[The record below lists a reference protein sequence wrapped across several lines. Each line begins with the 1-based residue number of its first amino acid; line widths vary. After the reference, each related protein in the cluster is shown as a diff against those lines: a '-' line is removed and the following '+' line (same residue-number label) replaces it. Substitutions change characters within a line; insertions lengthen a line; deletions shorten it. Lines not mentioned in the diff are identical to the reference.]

1 MALSAIMA
9 HAVTP
14 VAGAIRATIPP
25 MNNRA
30 AVVQFWIW
38 CVVLATASRYAV
50 AQVSTNPE
58 ETSSCRQFAQA
69 FYDWYV
75 PFTQKRM
82 NGPASDIALKRKADM
97 FSQELLRALKIDS
110 GAQARAKGELVGI
123 DFDPFVGSQDPA
135 GHYEVRRVTWR
146 GDRCSVEVWPAS
158 PTDTAAKSEKPDVVA
173 ELVQEK
179 GHWQFL
185 NFHYP
190 DLKADLI
197 GVLAQLRE
205 DRRKQ

>member
-1 MALSAIMA
+1 
-9 HAVTP
+9 
-14 VAGAIRATIPP
+14 

-50 AQVSTNPE
+50 AQVSTHPE

-135 GHYEVRRVTWR
+135 GHYEARRVTWR

-190 DLKADLI
+190 DLKADLVS
-197 GVLAQLRE
+197 VLARLRE